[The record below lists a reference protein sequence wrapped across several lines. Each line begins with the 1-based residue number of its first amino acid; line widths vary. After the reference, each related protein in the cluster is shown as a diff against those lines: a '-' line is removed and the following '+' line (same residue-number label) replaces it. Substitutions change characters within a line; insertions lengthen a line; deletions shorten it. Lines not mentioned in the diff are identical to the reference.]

1 MTENNFNDDLSV
13 AEQRLHNAKMLNMKV
28 YDYAAYDD
36 DQRNGKANYM
46 YEQVPTRAQFMG
58 KDAPRSGSLVQAGE
72 S

>member
-1 MTENNFNDDLSV
+1 MTES
-13 AEQRLHNAKMLNMKV
+13 AAKIYN
-28 YDYAAYDD
+28 YAAYDE

-72 S
+72 R

>member
-1 MTENNFNDDLSV
+1 
-13 AEQRLHNAKMLNMKV
+13 MLNMKV